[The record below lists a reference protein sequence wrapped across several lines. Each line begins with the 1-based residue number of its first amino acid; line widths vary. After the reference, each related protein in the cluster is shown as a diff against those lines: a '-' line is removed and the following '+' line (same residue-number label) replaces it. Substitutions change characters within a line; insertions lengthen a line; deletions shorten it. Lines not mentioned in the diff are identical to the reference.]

1 MPYLSSVARAWRGG
15 TIDASAA
22 LLPPLVEVSDG
33 VRAVGEAEHDHG
45 GVRADLGAGE
55 PAEYWWFVL
64 FTLIASAAAGVL
76 DVFFPGDLLQSL
88 FGIATFIPGIALGVR
103 RMHDIGKSGWW
114 LLVGLIPIIGWI
126 VLIVWLATKSDAG
139 SNQWGVTERA

>member
-1 MPYLSSVARAWRGG
+1 MEFTQSVKRNMTTGAYAQISGRASR
-15 TIDASAA
+15 S
-22 LLPPLVEVSDG
+22 
-33 VRAVGEAEHDHG
+33 
-45 GVRADLGAGE
+45 
-55 PAEYWWFVL
+55 EYWWFV
-64 FTLIASAAAGVL
+64 
-76 DVFFPGDLLQSL
+76 FPGDLLQSL
-88 FGIATFIPGIALGVR
+88 FGIATFIPGIALGIR

>member
-1 MPYLSSVARAWRGG
+1 MEFTQSVKRNMTTGAYAQIAGRASR
-15 TIDASAA
+15 S
-22 LLPPLVEVSDG
+22 
-33 VRAVGEAEHDHG
+33 
-45 GVRADLGAGE
+45 
-55 PAEYWWFVL
+55 EYWWFVL

-76 DVFFPGDLLQSL
+76 DVLFPGDLLQTL
-88 FGIATFIPGIALGVR
+88 FSIAIFIPGIALGIR

-114 LLVGLIPIIGWI
+114 LLIGLIPIIGWI

>member
-1 MPYLSSVARAWRGG
+1 MVRSDRKLPKPNITSGTAVCRMAETNSAVGRLVASAMMPPITKPSVAPKPHVATR
-15 TIDASAA
+15 
-22 LLPPLVEVSDG
+22 
-33 VRAVGEAEHDHG
+33 
-45 GVRADLGAGE
+45 
-55 PAEYWWFVL
+55 
-64 FTLIASAAAGVL
+64 FTAIASAAAGVL
-76 DVFFPGDLLQSL
+76 DVLFPGDLLQSL
-88 FGIATFIPGIALGVR
+88 FGIATFIPGIALGIR

>member
-1 MPYLSSVARAWRGG
+1 MEFTQSVKRNMTTGAYAQISGRASR
-15 TIDASAA
+15 S
-22 LLPPLVEVSDG
+22 
-33 VRAVGEAEHDHG
+33 
-45 GVRADLGAGE
+45 
-55 PAEYWWFVL
+55 EYWWFVL

-88 FGIATFIPGIALGVR
+88 FSIAIFIPGIALGIR

-114 LLVGLIPIIGWI
+114 LLIGLIPIIGWI

-139 SNQWGVTERA
+139 SNQWGVTERV